1 MTTVVTNLT
10 LGDTRSLSECA
21 AMKRH
26 VPLLCLLLCPCL
38 SLADYLIHAGKLIDG
53 KQKTALAEQSIV
65 VRDNRIVAIEAGY
78 LAPANG
84 QQLIDLKD
92 STVMPGLM
100 DMHTHL
106 DMLVTKTSYGE
117 GYGMN
122 DADYALR
129 STVYA
134 KDTLLA
140 GFTTVRNLGD
150 ARIGNTV
157 ALRKA
162 IDKGWVIGPR
172 IYTSGKSIATTGG
185 HADPTNGRNKNLMG
199 DPGPKEG
206 VINGPDDARKAIRQ
220 RYKNGADVIK
230 LTATGGVLSLAKSS
244 NNPQFTDQE
253 LAAIMDTAKDYD
265 FVVAVHAHGAEGMK
279 RAIRAGVHSVEHGTF
294 MDNEAIRL
302 MKKHNTYLVPTM
314 MAGKWVGD
322 KAEEDGYYPDIVQP
336 KALSVGPQIKYTFA
350 KAYKAGVKIAFGTD
364 AGVFPHGMNGVEFAL
379 MVDAGMPA
387 MEAIQSATMEAA
399 RLLRVDDQLGSIE
412 AGKLAD
418 MVAVKGDPLSDI
430 NLMQKIDFVMKDGV
444 VYKQ

>member
-1 MTTVVTNLT
+1 MKTLLRCALAVLFLT
-10 LGDTRSLSECA
+10 PTLA
-21 AMKRH
+21 A
-26 VPLLCLLLCPCL
+26 
-38 SLADYLIHAGKLIDG
+38 ADYLIHAGTLIDG
-53 KQKTALAEQSIV
+53 KNKRALNEQSIL
-65 VRDNRIVAIEAGY
+65 VRDNTIVSVTAGFQE
-78 LAPANG
+78 PTG
-84 QQLIDLKD
+84 EQTLIDLKD

-106 DMLVTKTSYGE
+106 DTLYTKTSYGE
-117 GYGMN
+117 KYSMN

-134 KDTLLA
+134 KDTLMA

-150 ARIGNTV
+150 VRIGNTV

-162 IDKGWVIGPR
+162 IEKGWVVGPR

-185 HADPTNGRNKNLMG
+185 HADPTNGQNKNLMG
-199 DPGPKEG
+199 DPGPREG
-206 VINGPDDARKAIRQ
+206 VINGPADARKAIRQ

-244 NNPQFTDQE
+244 NNPQFTDEE
-253 LAAIMDTAKDYD
+253 LAAVMEAANDYD

-294 MDNEAIRL
+294 MDNEAIKL
-302 MKKHNTYLVPTM
+302 MKKHGTYLVPTM

-322 KAEEDGYYPDIVQP
+322 KAREPDYYPEIVQP

-364 AGVFPHGMNGVEFAL
+364 AGVFPHGLNAVEFAL
-379 MVDAGMPA
+379 MVDAGMPEMA
-387 MEAIQSATMEAA
+387 AIQSATMEAA
-399 RLLRVDDQLGSIE
+399 KLLRIDDQLGSIE

-418 MVAVKGDPLSDI
+418 IVAVKGDPLSDI

-444 VYKQ
+444 IYKQ

>member
-1 MTTVVTNLT
+1 MSTIT
-10 LGDTRSLSECA
+10 LRYLLA
-21 AMKRH
+21 
-26 VPLLCLLLCPCL
+26 VLLCTP
-38 SLADYLIHAGKLIDG
+38 SLVFADYLIHAGKLIDG
-53 KQKTALAEQSIV
+53 KGNKALSEHSIV
-65 VRDNRIVAIEAGY
+65 VQGNRIVSVAAGY
-78 LAPANG
+78 QTPTDG

-92 STVMPGLM
+92 STLMPGLM

-106 DMLVTKTSYGE
+106 DMLFTKTSYSE

-162 IDKGWVIGPR
+162 IEKGWVIGPR

-185 HADPTNGRNKNLMG
+185 HADLTNGRNKNLMG

-244 NNPQFTDQE
+244 SNPQFTDQE
-253 LAAIMDTAKDYD
+253 LAAIMDAAKDYD

-294 MDNEAIRL
+294 MDNEAIKL
-302 MKKHNTYLVPTM
+302 MKKYGTYLVPTM

-322 KAEEDGYYPDIVQP
+322 KAKEDGYYPDIVQP

-364 AGVFPHGMNGVEFAL
+364 SGVFPHGLNGIEFAL

-387 MEAIQSATMEAA
+387 METIQAATMEAA
-399 RLLRVDDQLGSIE
+399 KLLRIDDKLGSVE
-412 AGKLAD
+412 TGKLAD
-418 MVAVKGDPLSDI
+418 LVAVTGDPLADI
-430 NLMQKIDFVMKDGV
+430 NLMQKISFVMKDGV
-444 VYKQ
+444 IYKQ